1 MLLRSGPPGATSAL
15 VLRRMRPVVG
25 GTYEVLEKL
34 REGGMGAVYRV
45 RHLLLDELRVIK
57 VLRTAAG
64 DDPHARERFLRE
76 AQLARRLSHR
86 NVVVLHDLGAARPGT
101 YYMVLEL
108 VDGGRAP
115 IQTEQ
120 DTAGDPRAQRA
131 SLADVLETGRLLPVG
146 VLLDVAAQALDG
158 LAYLHA
164 AGIVHRD
171 VSPENVMVAEEAGR
185 PVAKIIDLG
194 VAKRPD
200 EEGLTTT
207 GIFVGKLRYAS
218 PEQLGALPKGKAIDG
233 RSDVYSMGC
242 VLYHLL
248 TGSPAYLAET
258 PQAWVR
264 QHVLERPRPFAT
276 TDRTT
281 RVPEPVRH
289 AVLRALAKDRAA
301 RFADAAELAATL
313 RALRDDLASERGE
326 AVTNEE
332 VASGR
337 AILALATRAARAK
350 ASPATI
356 EELVAAGLV
365 EDGTPELPTIV
376 AAEDSTVRLSSA
388 RGSPGA
394 SRDVGPSRARTTAA
408 LAASL
413 ALVAGAAGLWLAL
426 RSLKPAPGPASPA
439 APHGALVVNATPW
452 GRVVSIVEEST
463 AARFD
468 AAGVVTPCRLTL
480 PSGRWRVV
488 VRGAD
493 GSESAAVVA
502 VRPGE
507 PAALHV
513 DLPGF
518 DLESAVRSFVPDE
531 R

>member
-45 RHLLLDELRVIK
+45 RHLLLDEPRVIK

-76 AQLARRLSHR
+76 AQIARRLSHR

-108 VDGGRAP
+108 VDGP
-115 IQTEQ
+115 
-120 DTAGDPRAQRA
+120 

-218 PEQLGALPKGKAIDG
+218 PEQLGALPKGEAIDG

-326 AVTNEE
+326 AVTSEE

-365 EDGTPELPTIV
+365 EDRSPEPPTIV

>member
-1 MLLRSGPPGATSAL
+1 
-15 VLRRMRPVVG
+15 MRPVVG

-45 RHLLLDELRVIK
+45 RHLLLDEPRVIK
-57 VLRTAAG
+57 VLRTASG

-101 YYMVLEL
+101 YFMVLEL
-108 VDGGRAP
+108 VDGP
-115 IQTEQ
+115 
-120 DTAGDPRAQRA
+120 
-131 SLADVLETGRLLPVG
+131 SLSDVLETGRLLPVG

-171 VSPENVMVAEEAGR
+171 VSPENVMVTEEAGR

-218 PEQLGALPKGKAIDG
+218 PEQLGALPKGEVIDG
-233 RSDVYSMGC
+233 RSDVYAMGC

-248 TGSPAYLAET
+248 TGNPAYLAET

-289 AVLRALAKDRAA
+289 AVLRALAKDRTA
-301 RFADAAELAATL
+301 RFANAAEFAATL
-313 RALRDDLASERGE
+313 RELRDSLAAERGE
-326 AVTNEE
+326 ALTLEE
-332 VASGR
+332 LASAR
-337 AILALATRAARAK
+337 AIFAFATRSARAK
-350 ASPATI
+350 ATPATVDG
-356 EELVAAGLV
+356 LVAAGLV
-365 EDGTPELPTIV
+365 EDRTPEPPTIV
-376 AAEDSTVRLSSA
+376 EVEDATVRLSSA
-388 RGSPGA
+388 RGSPA
-394 SRDVGPSRARTTAA
+394 SSTEARPGRARVTAT

-413 ALVAGAAGLWLAL
+413 VLVAGTVGLWLAVRG
-426 RSLKPAPGPASPA
+426 RSRAPGPAAPVA
-439 APHGALVVNATPW
+439 APGSLAVNATPW
-452 GRVVSIVEEST
+452 GRVVSIVEETT
-463 AARFD
+463 ATRFD
-468 AAGVVTPCRLTL
+468 AAAAVTPCRLTL

-493 GSESAAVVA
+493 GGESAAVVV

-507 PAALHV
+507 TAELHV

-518 DLESAVRSFVPDE
+518 DLESAVRSFVPDA